1 MSAEFLSK
9 EEGERKAAINR
20 VADAI
25 EAALLIEPAD
35 YFSEEEETVY
45 KEMNDLKTTI
55 EIYQESANRDKGEE
69 R

>member
-20 VADAI
+20 VADVI

-55 EIYQESANRDKGEE
+55 EIYQESVNRDKGEE